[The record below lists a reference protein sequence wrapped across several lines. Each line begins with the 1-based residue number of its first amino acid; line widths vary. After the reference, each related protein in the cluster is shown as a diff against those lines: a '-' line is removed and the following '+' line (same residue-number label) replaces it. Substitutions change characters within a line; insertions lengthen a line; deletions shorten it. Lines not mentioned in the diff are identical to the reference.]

1 MHDIVHELTID
12 ASLDEVY
19 AAVATGP
26 GLARWWSS
34 DVSLESD
41 AGTGDA
47 AADDQ
52 EVVARRGEARQIA

>member
-19 AAVATGP
+19 AAVSTGP

-41 AGTGDA
+41 GRHRPDRGRSRATCSAWGSTTGPW
-47 AADDQ
+47 
-52 EVVARRGEARQIA
+52 